1 MLAASS
7 VTAATVHRVN
17 CCDRRFEDSTT
28 TTSGFRDSARIAG
41 TERSD
46 SRCRGEM
53 GYVWWRR
60 RRHWVMP
67 KRDMIARS
75 MLLKALI
82 TVWGSS
88 VSGRSTGW

>member
-7 VTAATVHRVN
+7 GTVATVHRVN

-28 TTSGFRDSARIAG
+28 TTSVFRDSARIAG

-46 SRCRGEM
+46 SRSRAET

-67 KRDMIARS
+67 KRAMIARS

-88 VSGRSTGW
+88 VSGRSTRW